1 MLCFFLLLQMFKGFD
16 KIKDIQYV
24 YTPLYS
30 SLCGV
35 KLDSNNKI
43 QYLLSGRP
51 TPSLKKICFFFSVD
65 DIVTLLTCA

>member
-1 MLCFFLLLQMFKGFD
+1 MFKGFD
-16 KIKDIQYV
+16 KVKDIKYV

-43 QYLLSGRP
+43 QYLLSGSVLYV
-51 TPSLKKICFFFSVD
+51 SLFLSLSLSHTWLK
-65 DIVTLLTCA
+65 